1 MGSLIALGAVLGPL
15 IAGVLVNRVGRKLAL
30 TLSVCLIVVSWALL
44 LYGRSVWEM
53 YVARFTAGVGGGII
67 YTVVPMY
74 VAEIAEVRTDENA
87 PGLLNETGR

>member
-1 MGSLIALGAVLGPL
+1 MIALGAVLGPL

-44 LYGRSVWEM
+44 LFGRSVWVM

-87 PGLLNETGR
+87 PGLFNKTGR